1 MMQHRHLISAEQL
14 ADDDPAGAF
23 QMAYDASRKACSAL
37 LAAQGLRATSR
48 GGHIAVRDV
57 ALGQFGH
64 GSHGRVLRDFDAM
77 RRRRKDAEY
86 PQDPGDA
93 IDVEEVR
100 AALPKSRAIVDYAA
114 VLLPHLEPW

>member
-23 QMAYDASRKACSAL
+23 QMAYDASRTACSAL

-57 ALGQFGH
+57 ALAQFGH
-64 GSHGRVLRDFDAM
+64 GSHGRQGPTGPAGFLIVLIN
-77 RRRRKDAEY
+77 AESGHVMY
-86 PQDPGDA
+86 GF
-93 IDVEEVR
+93 
-100 AALPKSRAIVDYAA
+100 SR
-114 VLLPHLEPW
+114 